1 VNDGWPSTRANAT
14 QATLTR
20 EQIEQALRDSGGRVG
35 GVDGAAVRLGLKR
48 TTLIAQMKRLQ
59 MNSASVT
66 SPTID
71 TVKPL

>member
-1 VNDGWPSTRANAT
+1 VRTIVPP
-14 QATLTR
+14 LTR

-48 TTLIAQMKRLQ
+48 TTLIAQMKRLR
-59 MNSASVT
+59 MNSASVSS
-66 SPTID
+66 SPID